1 MKIII
6 APDSFKESL
15 TALEVA
21 ENIEKGIKLAIPEAE
36 TIKVPMADGGEGTV
50 QALVDAHN
58 GKIIEKEVLGPEGSK
73 VKAFYGIIND
83 KTAVIEMAAASG
95 ISYID
100 PTTADPGKTTTYG
113 TGQLIKSALERGA
126 RHIILGIGGSAT
138 MDAGVGA
145 LKALGFSFKDENGQ
159 RISRGGSQIG
169 RIASVSKENLYS
181 PAEELYL
188 EIACDVSNP
197 FYGENGAAYIYGPQ
211 KGASPEQVEELDQ
224 NFRSFNQFVKEKYN
238 RDLQQLP
245 GSGAAGGL
253 GAGLITFLNGEL
265 KEGADIVARAN
276 HLEDKL
282 KGADLVITGEGQ
294 LDSQTI
300 NNKAPIHVAHLAK
313 EQGIPVIAIAGS
325 FGDGFQQVYQEGIT
339 AAFSIINK
347 PVAIN
352 KIILATPELLQETA
366 RNISKLITLN
376 IY

>member
-6 APDSFKESL
+6 APDSYKGSL

-21 ENIEKGIKLAIPEAE
+21 ENIETGIKKTIPEAE
-36 TIKVPMADGGEGTV
+36 IIKVPMADGGEGTV

-58 GKIIEKEVLGPEGSK
+58 GQIIEEEVIGPEGDR
-73 VKAFYGIIND
+73 VKAFYGILNESQ
-83 KTAVIEMAAASG
+83 AVIEMAAASG

-100 PTTADPGKTTTYG
+100 PATADPRKTTTYG
-113 TGQLIKSALERGA
+113 TGQLIKSALKRGA
-126 RHIILGIGGSAT
+126 SHIILGIGGSAT

-145 LKALGFSFKDENGQ
+145 LQALGFSFKDKAGQ
-159 RISRGGSQIG
+159 EIGRGGGQIG
-169 RIASVSKENLYS
+169 KIASVSKENLYP

-211 KGASPEQVEELDQ
+211 KGASQKQVEELDQ
-224 NFRSFNQFVKEKYN
+224 NFRKFNQFVRDNYN
-238 RDLQQLP
+238 KDLQQLP
-245 GSGAAGGL
+245 GAGAAGGL

-276 HLEDKL
+276 QLAAKL

-294 LDSQTI
+294 LDYQTV
-300 NNKAPIHVAHLAK
+300 NNKAPIHVAHLAGA
-313 EQGIPVIAIAGS
+313 EGIPVLAIAGS
-325 FGDGFQQVYQEGIT
+325 LGEDYQKVFQKGID

-347 PVAIN
+347 PASLN

-366 RNISKLITLN
+366 RNIGRLITLD
-376 IY
+376 ID

>member
-6 APDSFKESL
+6 APDSYKESL

-21 ENIEKGIKLAIPEAE
+21 ENIEKGIKAVMPEAD

-58 GKIIEKEVLGPEGSK
+58 GQIIKEEVIGPEGEK
-73 VKAFYGIIND
+73 VKAFYGILD
-83 KTAVIEMAAASG
+83 EKTAVIEMAAASG

-100 PTTADPGKTTTYG
+100 PATADPRKTTTYG
-113 TGQLIKSALERGA
+113 TGQLIKSALEKGA

-138 MDAGVGA
+138 MDAGIGA

-159 RISRGGSQIG
+159 RISRGGGQIG
-169 RIASVSKENLYS
+169 RIAFVSKENLYP

-211 KGASPEQVEELDQ
+211 KGASQKQVEELDQ
-224 NFRSFNQFVKEKYN
+224 NFRKFNQFVKENYN
-238 RDLQQLP
+238 RDLQQLA
-245 GSGAAGGL
+245 GAGAAGGL

-276 HLEDKL
+276 RLEEKL

-300 NNKAPIHVAHLAK
+300 NNKAPIHVAQLAK
-313 EQGIPVIAIAGS
+313 KQGIPVIAIAGS
-325 FGDGFQQVYQEGIT
+325 LGTGYQQVYQAGID
-339 AAFSIINK
+339 AAFSIIDK
-347 PVAIN
+347 PGSLN
-352 KIILATPELLQETA
+352 KIILAAPELLQETA
-366 RNISKLITLN
+366 RNIGKIITLN
-376 IY
+376 ID

>member
-6 APDSFKESL
+6 APDSYKESL

-21 ENIEKGIKLAIPEAE
+21 ENIEKGFKAVMPEAD

-58 GKIIEKEVLGPEGSK
+58 GQIIKEEVIGPEGEK
-73 VKAFYGIIND
+73 VKAFYGILD
-83 KTAVIEMAAASG
+83 EKTAVIEMAAASG

-100 PTTADPGKTTTYG
+100 PATADPRKTTTYG
-113 TGQLIKSALERGA
+113 TGQLIKSALEKGA

-138 MDAGVGA
+138 MDAGIGA

-159 RISRGGSQIG
+159 RISRGGGQIG
-169 RIASVSKENLYS
+169 RIAFVSKKNLYP

-211 KGASPEQVEELDQ
+211 KGASQEQVEELDQ
-224 NFRSFNQFVKEKYN
+224 NFRKFNQFVKENYN
-238 RDLQQLP
+238 RDLQQLA
-245 GSGAAGGL
+245 GAGAAGGL

-276 HLEDKL
+276 RLEEKL

-300 NNKAPIHVAHLAK
+300 NNKAPIHVAQLAK
-313 EQGIPVIAIAGS
+313 KQGIPVIAIAGS
-325 FGDGFQQVYQEGIT
+325 LGTGYQQVYQAGID
-339 AAFSIINK
+339 AVFSIIDK
-347 PVAIN
+347 PGSLN
-352 KIILATPELLQETA
+352 KIILAAPELLQETA
-366 RNISKLITLN
+366 RNIGKIITLN
-376 IY
+376 IG